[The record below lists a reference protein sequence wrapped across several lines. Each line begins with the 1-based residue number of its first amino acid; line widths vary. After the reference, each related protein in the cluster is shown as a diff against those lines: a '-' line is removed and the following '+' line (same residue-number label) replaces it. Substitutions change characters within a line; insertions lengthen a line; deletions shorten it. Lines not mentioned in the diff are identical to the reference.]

1 VRAFAV
7 SQSNRR
13 PIRCATFAV
22 AAAVMILVFAA
33 DAQAVILYR
42 SAIRN
47 KSAPTGTE
55 ANSGWQWE
63 GNWAGGFVGTPI
75 APHYFMSASHLGG
88 SVGGA
93 IYFHGKNYTTT
104 AAYDDPST
112 DLKIYKINGT
122 FPTYAP
128 LYSLSSE
135 VGKTA
140 VVYGRGTGRG
150 NAVVKNGV
158 TKGWL
163 WATQDKV
170 MSWGDN
176 KVSSTLDGGS
186 GYGQLLK
193 FNFDRN
199 NRTSNEGALSTGD
212 SGGGVFISDN
222 GKWKLAGINYLV
234 DGPFSLTSGGSQ
246 FQASIF
252 DKGGLYINGNQ
263 PITDTAA
270 DVPGAWYATR
280 ISSRQSWIK
289 SIIGT
294 VPAAV
299 MTSPGDL
306 AVTSAVPEPAS
317 LGLIAAGATL
327 LLRRRR

>member
-1 VRAFAV
+1 L
-7 SQSNRR
+7 
-13 PIRCATFAV
+13 CATLV
-22 AAAVMILVFAA
+22 ALVLCGFAA
-33 DAQAVILYR
+33 PADAVILYR

-47 KSAPTGTE
+47 KSAPTGAQ

-75 APHYFMSASHLGG
+75 APHYFISASHLGG
-88 SVGGA
+88 GVGAA
-93 IYFHGKNYTTT
+93 IYYKGKNYSTI

-122 FPTYAP
+122 FPSYAP
-128 LYSLSSE
+128 LYTSSSE
-135 VGKTA
+135 VGKTG

-150 NAVVKNGV
+150 NAVVKNGI

-170 MSWGDN
+170 MSWGEN

-186 GYGQLLK
+186 SFGQLLK
-193 FNFDRN
+193 FTFDRN
-199 NRTSNEGALSTGD
+199 NRLLNEGSLSTGD
-212 SGGGVFISDN
+212 SGGGVFINDN

-263 PITDTAA
+263 AITDTTA

-280 ISSRQSWIK
+280 ISSRSSWIK

-294 VPAAV
+294 VPTAI

-306 AVTSAVPEPAS
+306 AVTAAAVPEPAS
-317 LGLIAAGATL
+317 LGLVAAGATL